1 VVIKVADELVSSP
14 RGHSAGEELANVI
27 SHGIGF
33 VASLIASPIL
43 LSAAADRNSSGFFIG
58 SIIFT
63 ATMSILYFSS
73 TLYHAWPETRG
84 KSFWRLIDHS
94 AIFLLIAGT
103 YTPFGLG
110 PLRNRGGLTML
121 GVVWSLAVFG
131 VLMKATRGTSRHPR
145 LAMSLY
151 LGTGWLGI
159 FLVRPVAV
167 AMPLMPLLW
176 LLAGGVAYTTG
187 VLFFVSKRLPYS
199 HFIWHLFVLV
209 GTSCHFV
216 AVMSCTG

>member
-1 VVIKVADELVSSP
+1 MKVADELSVGAP
-14 RGHSAGEELANVI
+14 RVQSASEELANAV

-43 LSAAADRNSSGFFIG
+43 LLAAAQRNSSGFFIG
-58 SIIFT
+58 AIIFA

-73 TLYHAWPETRG
+73 TLYHAWPETPG

-110 PLRNRGGLTML
+110 PLRNNGGLIML
-121 GVVWSLAVFG
+121 GVVWSLAIFG
-131 VLMKATRGTSRHPR
+131 VTLKATRGTASYPK

-159 FLVRPVAV
+159 FLVRPVTA
-167 AMPLMPLLW
+167 AIPLWPLLW
-176 LLAGGVAYTTG
+176 LLGGGILYTTG
-187 VLFFVSKRLPYS
+187 VIFFLSKRLPYA
-199 HFIWHLFVLV
+199 HFIWHLFVLA
-209 GTSCHFV
+209 GTSCHFM
-216 AVMSCTG
+216 AVISCAG